1 MVDTCVGCICG
12 AGVGCIC
19 GAGVR
24 LRLIVFWF
32 RFSGIE
38 TSRFGWYMCRLE
50 EVVVKGGASLY
61 VPLTY
66 SQLVEVGLFW
76 LGSVW
81 VGR

>member
-12 AGVGCIC
+12 AGVWLRS
-19 GAGVR
+19 R

-32 RFSGIE
+32 RFGGVE

-50 EVVVKGGASLY
+50 EVVVKRGASLY